1 MSHQHCRV
9 VSRFHAVSVPLLATA
24 ILGASV
30 SLHPA
35 PQPTAPRLAAAAVEL
50 SATIDS
56 SSTTTG
62 IAESD
67 LYFMSKDQLGTAM
80 QQLQSLG
87 VTQIRV
93 YLPWR
98 QMEPAKGS
106 YNWSSADQLLDTAAS
121 YGIAVDA
128 SVTSTPPWATTN
140 GGLIPNGAPT
150 SDADYATFVKALA
163 SRYGA
168 TANNG
173 NAKISAYEVWNEPNW
188 FAGWS
193 PKPDATAYTALLK
206 AAYTAIKSVDPTATV
221 LGGVLGAG
229 VTIGSLTENP
239 VTFLKQMYAAGAAG
253 YFDALAFHPYAD
265 SLFSAGASVANSPL
279 QELEALRKLMNSN
292 GDALKLIWAT
302 EYGAPVTTSSTA
314 TSGSAASQTNQ
325 ATLIQDFLTTWS
337 TLTGVGPSFLF
348 SLIDSSYSGGNY
360 GIFGSNWTPRAAVA
374 TIKSWIAAHPIT
386 APVLTAPGRTVT
398 TLAGA
403 VHKAITALA
412 ARIKKM
418 LTPHAAA
425 TKPKTTTA
433 KSATVTA
440 VTSAPAT
447 SATSAASVTS
457 ATPATST
464 KNAVS
469 QESSTK
475 TAESTKTTT
484 TAKPSTKHV
493 RGKHAAVKASS

>member
-1 MSHQHCRV
+1 MSHQHSRV

-24 ILGASV
+24 VLGASV

-67 LYFMSKDQLGTAM
+67 LYFMSKDQLSTAM

-106 YNWSSADQLLDTAAS
+106 YNWSAADQLLNTAAS

-193 PKPDATAYTALLK
+193 PKPDAAAYTALLK

-253 YFDALAFHPYAD
+253 FFDALAFHPYAD

-279 QELEALRKLMNSN
+279 QELEALRKLMNAN

-337 TLTGVGPSFLF
+337 TLSGVGPSFLF

-360 GIFGSNWTPRAAVA
+360 GVFGSNWTPRAAVA

-403 VHKAITALA
+403 LHHAIAALA

-418 LTPHAAA
+418 LTPHSAA
-425 TKPKTTTA
+425 TKPKT
-433 KSATVTA
+433 ATVKAATATA
-440 VTSAPAT
+440 VTSAPA
-447 SATSAASVTS
+447 SPATS

-469 QESSTK
+469 QDSSTK
-475 TAESTKTTT
+475 TTKSTKTT

>member
-433 KSATVTA
+433 KSATATA
-440 VTSAPAT
+440 VTSAPAASAA
-447 SATSAASVTS
+447 SATS
-457 ATPATST
+457 TPATST

-475 TAESTKTTT
+475 TTESTKTT